1 MLSFTAG
8 KKVIREPTKI
18 RAQGDLFDHELP
30 AAVTLPEP
38 RTFLGNM
45 IRPVHRWFRYSAG
58 FSAEW
63 AETVIRDAAAIGTVR
78 VFDPF
83 AGSAT
88 TLLAAESAGVES
100 YGIEAH
106 PFVYRIA
113 RAKLEWRS
121 DAQKYRTTVS
131 DLLHFSSSQ
140 TPNLEDY
147 PALIHACYTIP
158 TLEKLDRLRRAYE
171 ALRDDTPASELAWL
185 TIIAILRK
193 VSRAGT
199 AQWQYVLPNKTK
211 RAPADVSRAFREA
224 AAMMYAD
231 MRLGEGLSAPRANLL
246 QSDAR
251 NCAGVPTG
259 FANLVVT
266 SPPYPNNFDYAD
278 ATRLEM
284 SFMGEVRRWAD
295 LHQTVRRHLV
305 ASCSQHVNEKTVD
318 LEEILSAPELTP
330 IRSQLAEVCHQLAEV
345 RKSRGGR
352 KAYHL
357 MIACYFRDMA
367 LAWRALRV
375 ACASPSKVCFVIGDS
390 APYGVYVPVVP
401 WLETLA
407 VAGGFKSHA
416 FEKTR
421 DRNVKWKNR
430 KHRIPLLEGKL
441 WVKG

>member
-1 MLSFTAG
+1 M
-8 KKVIREPTKI
+8 IREPAKS
-18 RAQGDLFDHELP
+18 RRQGDLFDHEP
-30 AAVTLPEP
+30 PVTAAALEP
-38 RTFLGNM
+38 LTFLSNM
-45 IRPVHRWFRYSAG
+45 VRPVHRWFRYSAG

-63 AETVIRDAAAIGTVR
+63 AEAVIRDAAASGRVR

-88 TLLAAESAGVES
+88 TLLAAETVGVES

-113 RAKLEWRS
+113 RAKLAWRS
-121 DAQKYRTTVS
+121 DAEKYRTTVG
-131 DLLHFSSSQ
+131 DLLHLSSSQ
-140 TPNLEDY
+140 SPNLGDY
-147 PALIHACYTIP
+147 PDLIHACYTVP
-158 TLEKLDRLRRAYE
+158 TLVKLDRLRRAYE
-171 ALRDDTPASELAWL
+171 ALRDGTPASELAWL

-193 VSRAGT
+193 VSRVGT
-199 AQWQYVLPNKTK
+199 AQWQYVLPNKKK

-231 MRLGEGLSAPRANLL
+231 MKLGEGLAAPRANLL

-251 NCAGVPTG
+251 DCAGVPDG

-295 LHQTVRRHLV
+295 LHQAVRRHLV

-318 LEEILSAPELTP
+318 LGEILSAPELTP
-330 IRSQLAEVCHQLAEV
+330 IRSQLAEVCGQLAEI
-345 RKSRGGR
+345 RKSKGG
-352 KAYHL
+352 KKTYHL

-367 LAWRALRV
+367 LAWQALRV

-401 WLETLA
+401 WLGALA
-407 VAGGFKSHA
+407 LAAGFKSHA

-430 KHRIPLLEGKL
+430 KHRVPLLEGKL